1 MKLRF
6 VSSWASSAA
15 AELARHAR
23 GYARDGYDD
32 LACTRVYTICFVCLL
47 SFLVNAGFKICWRFF
62 FEDLYVCLIINYI
75 GSRKNLN
82 NVVSQYI
89 IA

>member
-6 VSSWASSAA
+6 VSSWASFAA

-23 GYARDGYDD
+23 GHARDGHDD
-32 LACTRVYTICFVCLL
+32 LTCTRVYTICFVCLL